1 MNGVIRCYA
10 ICHSDSY
17 DTLAAREHFKK
28 SDLKCSK
35 IDNVL
40 YVSMP
45 IPGREEEYADVFL
58 FYFGSLVIW
67 NSTAQEEKAIQEE
80 VLKFAGPQSIEA
92 QTTKEVIKCK
102 YDPEEEKSYV
112 DEEEDY
118 VMLNTDN
125 VFAKFAVSYA
135 LAQSVKLS
143 YLESSVSYLL
153 NSTSKIQKELS
164 QNGSTSLSKKEISR
178 KIGQLFSQRYSI
190 NLHND
195 ILDIPEFFWSRPI
208 YEQLY
213 LVTARYQDVQ
223 PRQNTLNRRLDMIHD
238 LYEVLSNDLNCKHSS
253 RLEVI
258 IITLISIEIGVSL
271 VNLIIKSAT

>member
-1 MNGVIRCYA
+1 MNPVTRCYA
-10 ICHSDSY
+10 VCHSDSY
-17 DTLAAREHFKK
+17 DILAAKSYFKELN
-28 SDLKCSK
+28 LKCSQ

-40 YVSMP
+40 YVSIP
-45 IPGREEEYADVFL
+45 ILGREEEYADVFL

-67 NSTAQEEKAIQEE
+67 NSTPQEEKSIQEE
-80 VLKFAGPQSIEA
+80 ILKFAGARSPEA
-92 QTTKEVIKCK
+92 QPTNEVIKCK
-102 YDPEEEKSYV
+102 YNPEAEKSYV

-118 VMLNTDN
+118 VLLNTDN
-125 VFAKFAVSYA
+125 IFTKFAVSYA

-143 YLESSVSYLL
+143 YLESAVSYLL

-178 KIGQLFSQRYSI
+178 KIGQLFSQRYAI

-195 ILDIPEFFWSRPI
+195 ILDIPEFFWSRPT

-213 LVTARYQDVQ
+213 LLTARYQDVQ
-223 PRQNTLNRRLDMIHD
+223 PRQNTLNRRIDMIHD
-238 LYEVLSNDLNCKHSS
+238 LYEILSNDLNYKHSS

-258 IITLISIEIGVSL
+258 IISLIAIEIVIN
-271 VNLIIKSAT
+271 VVHLIIFN

>member
-1 MNGVIRCYA
+1 MSIVTRCYA

-17 DTLAAREHFKK
+17 DNVSARAYFQALSLK
-28 SDLKCSK
+28 SSQ

-40 YVSMP
+40 YVSVP
-45 IPGREEEYADVFL
+45 IPGREQECADVFL

-67 NSTAQEEKAIQEE
+67 NSTPQEEKIIQEQM
-80 VLKFAGPQSIEA
+80 LKFAGAMSQDAKP
-92 QTTKEVIKCK
+92 TNEVVKCK
-102 YDPEEEKSYV
+102 YDPEEDKSYV
-112 DEEEDY
+112 DEEGDY
-118 VMLNTDN
+118 IVLNTDN
-125 VFAKFAVSYA
+125 IFTKFAVSYA

-143 YLESSVSYLL
+143 YLEGSVATLL

-195 ILDIPEFFWSRPI
+195 ILDIPEFFWSRPL

-213 LVTARYQDVQ
+213 LFTARYQDVQ
-223 PRQNTLNRRLDMIHD
+223 PRQNTLNKRLDMIHE
-238 LYEVLSNDLNCKHSS
+238 LYEVLSNDLNSKHSN

-258 IITLISIEIGVSL
+258 IITLIALEILISL
-271 VNLIIKSAT
+271 AHLVIKVH